1 MTRAKQVNK
10 AIADASPLYRTILQK
25 AYNGTAAPRSAI
37 KAQCLACVGYERLM
51 VTHCTGF
58 TCPLW
63 AYRPI
68 KLKGVGYDANK
79 KPPCDWNRWGP
90 RKHRNP

>member
-1 MTRAKQVNK
+1 MNREQRISK
-10 AIADASPLYRTILQK
+10 AIAEAGILYRTIMQK

-58 TCPLW
+58 SCPLW
-63 AYRPI
+63 AYRP
-68 KLKGVGYDANK
+68 YQNK
-79 KPPCDWNRWGP
+79 RG
-90 RKHRNP
+90 RL